1 MRMIVSLLA
10 VSTLISVACR
20 DQGPERRQQA
30 IFQIKVT
37 PTAAVMDTIRILF
50 STGGTLC
57 DSHAKVDTEF
67 LTDALRFTASSVPA
81 TLVCTIE
88 GPARNPFIY
97 IVAPPHLTPYT
108 IRFAEPGQSDSVRVV
123 QAP

>member
-20 DQGPERRQQA
+20 DEGPERRQQA
-30 IFQIKVT
+30 IFQIKV
-37 PTAAVMDTIRILF
+37 PPSTAVTDTIRILF
-50 STGGTLC
+50 STGGTPC
-57 DSHAKVDTEF
+57 DSDAKVEVEF
-67 LTDALRFTASSVPA
+67 LTDALRFTASSVPPTA
-81 TLVCTIE
+81 VCVLDAAIK
-88 GPARNPFIY
+88 NPFIY